1 VPECEADAM
10 NEYEA
15 IVIIAAVFIVFY
27 IVGSVRNRRLLVGYS
42 QAIKKHIG
50 SISEFVGFR
59 PYGSSGFRALG
70 NMKKEIPLSKMEIA
84 VSLVDRENVMH
95 YPLALI
101 TNEHDKITVW
111 GFLRRTPGLSLEI
124 CSRKDHASFQKQRVG
139 LALTETVMG
148 GQELEALFRVSSSD
162 RARAT
167 GILLDNE
174 LQDRLRQARNS
185 LRYLLID
192 ERESRVF
199 LTGKLTSESLG
210 PLLDLVILSGKKAL

>member
-1 VPECEADAM
+1 M

-15 IVIIAAVFIVFY
+15 IVILAAVFIVFY

-50 SISEFVGFR
+50 SMSEFVGFR
-59 PYGSSGFRALG
+59 PYGSSGFRALS
-70 NMKKEIPLSKMEIA
+70 NMNKENPLSRMEIA

-101 TNEHDKITVW
+101 TNEHDKLTVW
-111 GFLRRTPGLSLEI
+111 GFLRRPAGLSLEI
-124 CSRKDHASFQKQRVG
+124 CSRKDHASFQKQRAG
-139 LALTETVMG
+139 LTLTETVIAG
-148 GQELEALFRVSSSD
+148 EELGALFRVSSSD

-167 GILLDNE
+167 GILLDDE
-174 LQDRLRQARNS
+174 LQDRLRRAKNF

-199 LTGKLTSESLG
+199 LTGKLTSKSLG
-210 PLLDLVILSGKKAL
+210 PLLDLVILSGKKAP